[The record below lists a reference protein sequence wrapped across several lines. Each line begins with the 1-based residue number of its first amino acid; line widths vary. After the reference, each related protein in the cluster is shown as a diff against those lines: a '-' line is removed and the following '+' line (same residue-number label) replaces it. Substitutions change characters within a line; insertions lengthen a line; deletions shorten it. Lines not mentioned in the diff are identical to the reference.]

1 MDNKPVIFFFS
12 LLLLSAVIVV
22 LYQSKANPFAQAKA
36 PAAVSNAQNPVVN
49 PHQADPAIELFSSNC
64 ARCHGGFGEGK
75 GTNPSLQ
82 KNGLGV
88 DQIIHIIT
96 NGRGSMPSFTRFSP
110 AELQKLAELVQ
121 RF

>member
-1 MDNKPVIFFFS
+1 MDKKPLIYFFS
-12 LLLLSAVIVV
+12 LLIIAALVIVWAQ
-22 LYQSKANPFAQAKA
+22 YKSDPFTKVEIHTHNQQQKPAFNAK
-36 PAAVSNAQNPVVN
+36 PN
-49 PHQADPAIELFSSNC
+49 DPAIELFTNNC

-82 KNGLGV
+82 NNGLGV
-88 DQIIHIIT
+88 DEIIHIIT
-96 NGRGSMPSFTRFSP
+96 NGRGSMPSFIRFSQ

>member
-1 MDNKPVIFFFS
+1 MDNKPVIFFLS
-12 LLLLSAVIVV
+12 LLLLAALIVA
-22 LYQSKANPFAQAKA
+22 LYQSKANPFTQGKA
-36 PAAVSNAQNPVVN
+36 PVAVSDAQNPAVN
-49 PHQADPAIELFSSNC
+49 PHQADPAIELYTTNC

-88 DQIIHIIT
+88 EQIIHIIT
-96 NGRGSMPSFTRFSP
+96 NGRGSMPSFIRFSP